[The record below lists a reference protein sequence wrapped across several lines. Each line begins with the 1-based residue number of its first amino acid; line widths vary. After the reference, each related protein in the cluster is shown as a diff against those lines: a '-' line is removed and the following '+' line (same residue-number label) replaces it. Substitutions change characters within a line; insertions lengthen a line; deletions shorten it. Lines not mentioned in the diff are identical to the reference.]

1 MAIQRVATGIPGLD
15 DLLFGGFCEG
25 DAVLV
30 AGAPGTGKSTL
41 GMQFIYEGITR
52 YDEPGF
58 FITFE
63 EFPQQIYRD
72 ALNFGWDFRRMEEE
86 DKLKVL
92 FTSPELMNQDIKRHE
107 GIFPEMIREIG
118 ARRVVVD
125 SITHFQR
132 LASDPGELREII
144 YGLINALK
152 REGLTPV
159 LLRELVEGEVVGTVT
174 EEYTADTVLH
184 LTMDRVN
191 GQRMRFAEVLKS
203 RGSRHIPA
211 KSLFSLSEEGIT
223 VMPPFQ
229 EPFFRFQEAISVGI
243 PQLDGLMG
251 GGIPYGSFYLFE
263 VAPELHQ
270 EILELNLMQESTRA
284 QDYCFTLATSTTYA
298 EKLQSQAQSFGMSST
313 VQQALQQAN
322 APGGLQIIPIYQEET
337 TEPDNSMPALD
348 EQETTLYFSEDAAL
362 RAVNALDAAFQQTT
376 RAHRGRL
383 LLDFTRLSTALEDEF
398 LYEILPPVLDMIR
411 RNDGVG
417 IGLLNPNAIPAMTR
431 ERLLMEADGIVR
443 LWKEGNYTFVQVVK
457 TVNSVQT
464 PVHCI
469 VESNQPPYLR
479 VLQY

>member
-1 MAIQRVATGIPGLD
+1 MSTQRVPTGIPGLD
-15 DLLFGGFCEG
+15 DLLFGGFLEG

-41 GMQFIYEGITR
+41 GMQYLYEGITR
-52 YDEPGF
+52 YDESGF

-72 ALNFGWDFRRMEEE
+72 AMNFGWDFRRLEEE
-86 DKLKVL
+86 EKLKVL

-132 LASDPGELREII
+132 LASDTGELREII

-152 REGLTPV
+152 REGLTPL
-159 LLRELVEGEVVGTVT
+159 LLRELVEGEVVGTVA
-174 EEYTADTVLH
+174 EEYTADAVLH
-184 LTMDRVN
+184 LTMERVKD
-191 GQRMRFAEVLKS
+191 QRVRFAEVLKS

-211 KSLFSLSEEGIT
+211 RSLFFINDRGLT
-223 VMPPFQ
+223 VVPPYQ
-229 EPFFRFQEAISVGI
+229 EAFFRFQEAISIGI
-243 PQLDGLMG
+243 PDIDSLLG
-251 GGIPYGSFYLFE
+251 GGIPYGAFYLFE
-263 VAPELHQ
+263 IAPEFHQ
-270 EILELNLMQESTRA
+270 EILELNLLREASRA
-284 QDYCFTLATSTTYA
+284 QDYSFALATSSTYA
-298 EKLQSQAQSFGMSST
+298 EKLQSQAQSFGLGD
-313 VQQALQQAN
+313 VIRQALETEGT
-322 APGGLQIIPIYQEET
+322 PGSLQIIPLYQQNDVDQFTALASTDEE
-337 TEPDNSMPALD
+337 EQEYPGEEAALQAVDALD
-348 EQETTLYFSEDAAL
+348 T
-362 RAVNALDAAFQQTT
+362 AFQQTT

-383 LLDFTRLSTALEDEF
+383 LLDFTRLATAMEEEF
-398 LYEILPPVLDMIR
+398 IYDVLPPILDMIR

-417 IGLLNPNAIPAMTR
+417 IGLLNPLAILSATR

-443 LWKEGNYTFVQVVK
+443 LWKEGNYTFIQVVK

-464 PVHCI
+464 PVHCV
-469 VESNQPPYLR
+469 VESNLPPYLH